1 MRCLCAISGD
11 YRTTRWLKAIG
22 LILNFLF
29 INTLLAIQY
38 FDDST
43 CIARTDEQTCLSS
56 KAMDQV
62 RIVLQSK
69 SLLLSLIFCAHFLQM
84 STMCVWI
91 DSKEKCQLNSAASES
106 PMATMI
112 AASATTILA
121 IPLQIFF
128 ILMIG
133 QVRKF
138 VQSML
143 TKQSIAKNRTAS
155 ENLQIQNLAV
165 SDMDKYETIRAKR
178 AIVYRAARLRKM
190 QTLIDDVTLEEE
202 VESLR
207 NYLLTEELSKS
218 HKDEDVFESAAVRHR
233 RTRRRRKPQLFP
245 NAPQQQPLSPLGAAR
260 NHLYNQHASTH
271 ALVPVT
277 SPREHVDLDRVDATL
292 SETMSHYYHALMLHF
307 KRVSHLIAASTVST
321 PSGTK
326 QLTKLITKSRKG
338 CDHMLTRLSKMP
350 NDNERSE
357 YLMRKFCLHI
367 LSDYHQ
373 SIAGRFF
380 SVFIKGT
387 VDGEIESS
395 KLSLVCVVLLPCY
408 MVFMALYV
416 FLFGVSIGPRAS
428 RMWLINVCV
437 TFLHSLLIIRP
448 ITIWAKALSLSSI
461 VRVDIHTLHDHL
473 EKIARI
479 VMNRQVGYMKY
490 ANCRIQHVNAACRA
504 ARHYPKLTVS
514 RFLMTLAGKT
524 EMFVVSIL
532 YCPNVF
538 LCFGCRL

>member
-69 SLLLSLIFCAHFLQM
+69 SLLLSVIFCAHFLQM

-190 QTLIDDVTLEEE
+190 QTLIDEVTLEEE
-202 VESLR
+202 V
-207 NYLLTEELSKS
+207 
-218 HKDEDVFESAAVRHR
+218 

-524 EMFVVSIL
+524 EIYVV
-532 YCPNVF
+532 
-538 LCFGCRL
+538 